1 MRAMHTNLWGII
13 FKVIEG
19 KMLVKEEVHDLWRG
33 KEAIEQYV
41 EKMLFASSSTV
52 KTVHETITPTEKQF
66 RDGCAT
72 RILEIMEQA
81 LDCLQDE
88 DRKVWLWRYDEN
100 LTLEEVGQ
108 MLVDAPKGRTDAGT
122 FFRVKALRTLD
133 HTAFSLA
140 RLMWKGGKKGDP
152 SL

>member
-52 KTVHETITPTEKQF
+52 KTAHETITPTEKQF

-88 DRKVWLWRYDEN
+88 DRKVWLWRYDED

-108 MLVDAPKGRTDAGT
+108 MIADAPRGCRDAVT
-122 FFRVKALRTLD
+122 FWRMKAKRKLD
-133 HTAFSLA
+133 HVALVLA
-140 RLMWKGGKKGDP
+140 RKMWRGA
-152 SL
+152 